1 MGDRD
6 LILGALPAPAGGELP
21 AFEPP
26 AYAFDGPED
35 DLEGLW
41 AAFRGALEAL
51 GGKLATEEEVRELLS
66 RKSAWADGPLANWVQ
81 HPASDPWTAEV
92 GLSQAEAA
100 VAHTGSL
107 LVRAG
112 DGRTRLSSLA
122 PPHNIIF
129 IKKGTIRGTLDKGLG
144 FLSSRSSALITGPS
158 RTADI
163 EGILVRGVH
172 GPGILWVLVEEDAA

>member
-1 MGDRD
+1 MPPFDPPD
-6 LILGALPAPAGGELP
+6 Y
-21 AFEPP
+21 AFE
-26 AYAFDGPED
+26 DHHG
-35 DLEGLW
+35 DLW
-41 AAFRGALEAL
+41 DAFRVSLEAL
-51 GGKLATEEEVRELLS
+51 GGKVATEEEVRELLS
-66 RKSAWADGPLANWVQ
+66 RKSAWADECLADWVQ
-81 HPASDPWTAEV
+81 HPAVDPWTAEV
-92 GLSQAEAA
+92 GLTQADAA

-129 IKKGTIRGTLDKGLG
+129 TKRGTIRGTLDKGLSL
-144 FLSSRSSALITGPS
+144 LSSRSSALITGPS

-172 GPGILWVLVEEDAA
+172 GPGILWVLVEDDEA